1 MLQLRQRW
9 SGNEAL
15 WAALK
20 KDTSK
25 LGQARLNYF
34 WINKG
39 PWSVLD
45 GHASFMPPGY
55 AGIAIPAHKP
65 EAGNFYPQGA
75 TKQGFSRQRF
85 PAVRFCLH
93 CAGFF
98 RKSCYFFL
106 VETFFRLT
114 LQYRCSPLMTVSSML
129 KLLPLLSLVLF
140 SVPAM
145 AASSLN
151 PLETRWLQAA
161 APVVNYAREQGLPLD
176 IVVQPQDVPGSVP
189 LALGF
194 AGGRCK
200 LVLSMRGNAQ
210 AETVLQGVP
219 SSRQG
224 LMIATMAAH
233 EIGHCR
239 RHAQGDWHA
248 LPRGFVE
255 RGAIDGDVREQG
267 QTRREE
273 GYADLVALAWVH
285 ARHIEDYQDVLAWL
299 GSLRQAGGSHDTR
312 AWLALAGDSAV
323 FDTAQTPF
331 EQAELLWRQGLE
343 GR

>member
-1 MLQLRQRW
+1 
-9 SGNEAL
+9 
-15 WAALK
+15 
-20 KDTSK
+20 
-25 LGQARLNYF
+25 
-34 WINKG
+34 
-39 PWSVLD
+39 
-45 GHASFMPPGY
+45 
-55 AGIAIPAHKP
+55 
-65 EAGNFYPQGA
+65 
-75 TKQGFSRQRF
+75 
-85 PAVRFCLH
+85 
-93 CAGFF
+93 
-98 RKSCYFFL
+98 
-106 VETFFRLT
+106 
-114 LQYRCSPLMTVSSML
+114 ML

-151 PLETRWLQAA
+151 PLEMRWLKAA

-176 IVVQPQDVPGSVP
+176 IVVQPQDAPGSVP

-194 AGGRCK
+194 DGGRCK

-210 AETVLQGVP
+210 AETALQGVP
-219 SSRQG
+219 SASQD

-233 EIGHCR
+233 EIGHCQ

-285 ARHIEDYQDVLAWL
+285 ARHIDDYQDVLAWL

-331 EQAELLWRQGLE
+331 RQAELLWRQGLE